1 MGRGTNTISN
11 FKYLED
17 RMNENARYWVSCGD
31 SFNDSSCFSDFDCDS
46 QGVDS
51 QNGLISSEW
60 CSYWLE
66 GVLLVSY

>member
-1 MGRGTNTISN
+1 
-11 FKYLED
+11 
-17 RMNENARYWVSCGD
+17 MNENARYWVSCGD

-46 QGVDS
+46 QEVDS
-51 QNGLISSEW
+51 QNGILSSEW